1 MFFADDDSN
10 SANEDFPNTSKTTE
24 YKRQSPE
31 ENLHQNERS
40 TKKYHKGKL
49 GKRSNFAK
57 S

>member
-57 S
+57 N